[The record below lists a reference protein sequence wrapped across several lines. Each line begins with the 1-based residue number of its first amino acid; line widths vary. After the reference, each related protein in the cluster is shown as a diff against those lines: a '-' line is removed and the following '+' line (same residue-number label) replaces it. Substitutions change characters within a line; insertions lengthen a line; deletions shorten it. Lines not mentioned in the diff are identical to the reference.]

1 MVDRAAGSA
10 RKEGY
15 MMKHARIEKM
25 TMKAVM
31 EQVEGLGLDID
42 MRPTEAPVRKPGHIG
57 ITATRNGNL
66 MVYMVDDGGK
76 LYNTSVYSNKREAN
90 GRVLERAMAAA
101 RG

>member
-1 MVDRAAGSA
+1 MAGRAAVA
-10 RKEGY
+10 VQKERY
-15 MMKHARIEKM
+15 MMKRTKIEKM

-76 LYNTSVYSNKREAN
+76 LYNTSVHSNRREAN

>member
-15 MMKHARIEKM
+15 MMKRTKIEKM

-42 MRPTEAPVRKPGHIG
+42 MRPTDAPVRKPGHIG

-66 MVYMVDDGGK
+66 MVYMVDADGK
-76 LYNTSVYSNKREAN
+76 LYNTSVHTGRREAN
-90 GRVLERAMAAA
+90 GRVLERARAAA
-101 RG
+101 MG

>member
-1 MVDRAAGSA
+1 
-10 RKEGY
+10 

-66 MVYMVDDGGK
+66 MVYMVDGNGK
-76 LYNTSVYSNKREAN
+76 LYNTSVHDNRREAN
-90 GRVLERAMAAA
+90 GRVLERVLAMA
-101 RG
+101 